1 MKKLVAMALALL
13 LFASIISCSTDNQT
27 MNTNDIPGLWT
38 IHFFMDDGQNKT
50 SNYAGYTFNFVNN
63 GSLTATKQSVATPGT
78 WSKFTDSGREK
89 LELHW
94 MGGGIPV
101 VLLEIEEDWII
112 KSNSNNLMV
121 LADTSG
127 SSGKVKELH
136 LQKQ

>member
-1 MKKLVAMALALL
+1 MKKLVLVGVPLFLL
-13 LFASIISCSTDNQT
+13 TLIVSCSTDDQT
-27 MNTNDIPGLWT
+27 MNSNDIPGRWT
-38 IHFFMDDGQNKT
+38 IHFFMDDGQDKT
-50 SNYAGYTFNFVNN
+50 SNYNGYFFDFNSN
-63 GSLTATKQSVATPGT
+63 GSLVATKSSVATPGT

-101 VLLEIEEDWII
+101 LLLEIEEDWII

-127 SSGKVKELH
+127 STGKVKELH
-136 LQKQ
+136 FSRQ